1 MNNIEI
7 KKINKRYEGFSLND
21 VSFNVPKGAIVGF
34 IGENGAGKSTTI
46 KAILDLIKI
55 DSGSVNIFGKPF
67 NLDDTKAKEHIGVVI
82 DECNFSDEI
91 TIKDIKKVLSNV
103 YKTFDSNKFD
113 GYVEKFKLPTN
124 KAIKKLSKGM
134 KMKLNLLVALSH
146 DSKVLLLDEVTA
158 GLDPMAREEIL
169 DEFLD
174 FIQDEEKSI
183 LISSHIITDLE
194 KICDYIVFIHQGH
207 IVINDSKD
215 SILDTYGIVRCSH
228 EQFDELD
235 KKSISYYRKNTSNV
249 EALVLKENFKHSK
262 LVENATLEEIMV
274 LIAKGENK

>member
-113 GYVEKFKLPTN
+113 AYVEKFKLPIN

-134 KMKLNLLVALSH
+134 KMKLNLLVALTH

-158 GLDPMAREEIL
+158 GLDPMAREEVL

-228 EQFDELD
+228 EQFEQFD
-235 KKSISYYRKNTSNV
+235 KKSTCYYRKNTSNV

-274 LIAKGENK
+274 LIAKGVK

>member
-1 MNNIEI
+1 
-7 KKINKRYEGFSLND
+7 
-21 VSFNVPKGAIVGF
+21 
-34 IGENGAGKSTTI
+34 
-46 KAILDLIKI
+46 
-55 DSGSVNIFGKPF
+55 
-67 NLDDTKAKEHIGVVI
+67 
-82 DECNFSDEI
+82 
-91 TIKDIKKVLSNV
+91 
-103 YKTFDSNKFD
+103 
-113 GYVEKFKLPTN
+113 
-124 KAIKKLSKGM
+124 
-134 KMKLNLLVALSH
+134 MKLNLLVALSH

-235 KKSISYYRKNTSNV
+235 EKSIRYYRKNTSNV

>member
-21 VSFNVPKGAIVGF
+21 VSFDVPKGAIVGF

-46 KAILDLIKI
+46 KAILDLIKL

-82 DECNFSDEI
+82 DECSFSGEI
-91 TIKDIKKVLSNV
+91 TIKEIKKILCNV

-113 GYVEKFKLPTN
+113 AYVDKFKLPTN

-134 KMKLNLLVALSH
+134 QMKLNLLVALSH
-146 DSKVLLLDEVTA
+146 DSKILLLDEVTA

-228 EQFDELD
+228 EQFDEFD

-274 LIAKGENK
+274 LIAKGVK